1 MRKISMLFKKMMVVC
16 LAMFPVLAF
25 AGTGGTEFDEIWI
38 TLSDWVEGTLGRI
51 VAAAIVVV
59 GIVAGIVRQSLMAF
73 AIGIAGGMGLYNAPG
88 IIEEVMSATLPL
100 VGL

>member
-1 MRKISMLFKKMMVVC
+1 MQKISMLKMKVAAFL

-73 AIGIAGGMGLYNAPG
+73 AIGIAGGMGLYNTPG

-100 VGL
+100 VGM